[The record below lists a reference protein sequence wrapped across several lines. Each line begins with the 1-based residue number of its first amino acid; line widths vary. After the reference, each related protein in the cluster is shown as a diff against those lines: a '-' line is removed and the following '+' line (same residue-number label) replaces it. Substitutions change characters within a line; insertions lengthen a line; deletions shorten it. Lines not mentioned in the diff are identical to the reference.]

1 MQLLYFITN
10 RSERIPAVLA
20 RLSEAGVNGATVV
33 SCEGMAHMLAES
45 VEAPAFFGSLRSLF
59 NTEETGEGKMVLAVM
74 KDESILAAKEAI
86 QSVCGSFNE
95 PNTGVMFTVPVM
107 HFEGVIKNRL

>member
-45 VEAPAFFGSLRSLF
+45 VEAPAFFGSLRSLLLF
-59 NTEETGEGKMVLAVM
+59 RFGSMGMFRR
-74 KDESILAAKEAI
+74 AAAARLCVK
-86 QSVCGSFNE
+86 CRKR
-95 PNTGVMFTVPVM
+95 
-107 HFEGVIKNRL
+107 VIGRGNV